1 MLPAG
6 AQAENALPGKVMVST
21 FLGRHNQINV
31 QTAIGEFVVSTDQNQ
46 VFPIGEAVTLSL
58 MANKIKLID

>member
-1 MLPAG
+1 MA
-6 AQAENALPGKVMVST
+6 ST